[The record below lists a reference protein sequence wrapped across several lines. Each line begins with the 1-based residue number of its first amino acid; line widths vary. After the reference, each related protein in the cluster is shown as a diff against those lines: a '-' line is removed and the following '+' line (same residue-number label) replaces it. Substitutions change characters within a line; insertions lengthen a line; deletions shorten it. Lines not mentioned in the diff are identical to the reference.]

1 MRPPEPRDRGEAP
14 FVIDSEALP
23 PPVVVSP
30 ADAPPPPEDDAPSG
44 EAMLRMARMA
54 TRSRRSGW
62 GKWFWG
68 VLTSLVSL
76 VVSIA
81 AYDYV
86 TNLLARNQTL
96 GRIVLGLIVALAVI
110 VLIQIVREIWAFR
123 KLGRIDAFRAD
134 AEAALRVADRAGAV
148 DLSRRL
154 QRFYAGRPEMKWTRD
169 ELERKREDVL
179 DADAVLALTE
189 RALFAPLDAEARTE
203 IEAASRTVAAAT
215 AIIPLAM
222 MDVLAA
228 LSANI
233 RMIRRIAEIYGAH
246 SGFFGSWRLL
256 GTVATHL
263 VATGA
268 VAAGDDLVHTALG
281 GTVLARL
288 SRRFGEGVV
297 NGALTARVGIAAME
311 VCRPLPFATLPRPRV
326 SNLIGRSLTGLFQSG
341 GKEKAD

>member
-1 MRPPEPRDRGEAP
+1 MRPPDPRRAGPDAP
-14 FVIDSEALP
+14 FVLETEGLP
-23 PPVVVSP
+23 IPEVISP
-30 ADAPPPPEDDAPSG
+30 ADAPPPPDDAPSG
-44 EAMLRMARMA
+44 AAMLRMARMA
-54 TRSRRSGW
+54 TRRRSPW
-62 GKWFWG
+62 AKWFWG
-68 VLTSLVSL
+68 LFTSLVSL

-86 TNLLARNQTL
+86 MGLLERNQTL
-96 GRIVLGLIVALAVI
+96 GRIVMGIMAALALV
-110 VLIQIVREIWAFR
+110 VLIQVFREIWAFR

-134 AEAALRVADRAGAV
+134 AEAALRTADRAGAA

-154 QRFYAGRPEMKWTRD
+154 QRFYAGRPEMAWTRD
-169 ELERKREDVL
+169 ELEREREHVL
-179 DADAVLALTE
+179 DADAVLAMTE

-222 MDVLAA
+222 MDVLVA

-233 RMIRRIAEIYGAH
+233 RMIRRVAEIYGAH

-281 GTVLARL
+281 GSVLAKL

-311 VCRPLPFATLPRPRV
+311 VCRPLPFATLPRPKV
-326 SNLIGRSLTGLFQSG
+326 SNLIGRSLTGLFQTGSG
-341 GKEKAD
+341 EKPD

>member
-1 MRPPEPRDRGEAP
+1 MSPADPRRPGPDAP
-14 FVIDSEALP
+14 FVLETGGLP
-23 PPVVVSP
+23 VPEIASP
-30 ADAPPPPEDDAPSG
+30 ADAPPPPDDAPSG
-44 EAMLRMARMA
+44 AAMLRMARMA
-54 TRSRRSGW
+54 TRKRSPW
-62 GKWFWG
+62 MKWFWG
-68 VLTSLVSL
+68 LFTSLVGL

-86 TNLLARNQTL
+86 MGLLARNQTL
-96 GRIVLGLIVALAVI
+96 GRIVMGLMIALALV

-134 AEAALRVADRAGAV
+134 AEAALRTADRAGAV

-154 QRFYAGRPEMKWTRD
+154 QRFYAGRPEMAWTRD
-169 ELERKREDVL
+169 ELERRREDVL
-179 DADAVLALTE
+179 DADAVLAMTE

-268 VAAGDDLVHTALG
+268 VAAGDDLVHSVLG
-281 GTVLARL
+281 GSVLAKL

-311 VCRPLPFATLPRPRV
+311 VCRPLPFATLPRPKV
-326 SNLIGRSLTGLFQSG
+326 SNLIGRSLTGLFQTG
-341 GKEKAD
+341 NAEKPD